1 MTEWVHNGVQ
11 AVKATDALLDTISA
25 MIRRREMTIVQLR
38 LFKLKHPELSEYW
51 DALETLIR

>member
-1 MTEWVHNGVQ
+1 MSAN
-11 AVKATDALLDTISA
+11 VKTASWTKFRNSA
-25 MIRRREMTIVQLR
+25 AAREMTIVQLR

>member
-1 MTEWVHNGVQ
+1 MDVGKRE
-11 AVKATDALLDTISA
+11 DRLLDKIPELC
-25 MIRRREMTIVQLR
+25 RRREMTIVQLR